1 MIDFAG
7 FAMPIQ
13 YEGVNVEHNNVKNN
27 VGVFDVSHMGEFYIH
42 GDEAE
47 VFLQSVLS
55 NDISILKIGQ
65 AQYNCLPN
73 ENGGIVDDMIL
84 YKFEADRYM
93 LVVNASNIE
102 KDLHFLNSKNN
113 YNARI
118 IDVSNDYSL
127 ISVQGPNSVNVLN
140 PLFNIDLIEI
150 KYYHFRYIDGVII
163 SNTGYTGCG
172 GFEIYCK
179 NEIAKD
185 LWIKIFN
192 NGTKYN
198 IKAIGLAARDTLRLE
213 MGFCLY
219 GNDINDDT
227 SPIEAGLSWIT
238 KLNKKFTSSE
248 LFKKQ
253 KKNGVT
259 KKLVGFKMIE
269 KAIPR
274 NGYNIFN
281 KQKKVIG
288 IVTSGTMSPSINI
301 GIGLGYVRIENSTV
315 ETEIFIE
322 IRNKFKKAIIVTT
335 PFK

>member
-1 MIDFAG
+1 M
-7 FAMPIQ
+7 
-13 YEGVNVEHNNVKNN
+13 K
-27 VGVFDVSHMGEFYIH
+27 
-42 GDEAE
+42 
-47 VFLQSVLS
+47 
-55 NDISILKIGQ
+55 
-65 AQYNCLPN
+65 
-73 ENGGIVDDMIL
+73 
-84 YKFEADRYM
+84 
-93 LVVNASNIE
+93 
-102 KDLHFLNSKNN
+102 
-113 YNARI
+113 
-118 IDVSNDYSL
+118 
-127 ISVQGPNSVNVLN
+127 
-140 PLFNIDLIEI
+140 EI

-185 LWIKIFN
+185 LWTKIFN
-192 NGTKYN
+192 NGKKYN

-248 LFKKQ
+248 LFKMQ

-288 IVTSGTMSPSINI
+288 IVTSGTMSPSMNI
-301 GIGLGYVRIENSTV
+301 GIGLGYVKIENSSV